1 MMIYSNYLRSLL
13 LGFLLASIIFTAA
26 VFFQL
31 GAPVESTRWLYEI
44 YNIKSRIAQ
53 SIKVP
58 KLTIISGSNAMFGIS
73 CKTIQQQSKVPCL
86 NGGTNAALGTD
97 YLFKRA
103 RSWLKPG
110 DIVLLPLEY
119 DFYTYQKIP
128 NDTYISYVLAR
139 DPQYFRSI
147 DLLTQF
153 RFITGVSFERLK
165 LGILAKL
172 KTPEL
177 GNTYYESKNLNQYGD
192 ETSNLKEQTTK
203 EQLTTVSKE
212 QPIAII
218 NGTIQSSYGMNIIRD
233 FTHWCRE
240 NNITVLATWPNTI
253 KFEVY
258 RGQGQQAF
266 FQSIKQFYQKLGVP
280 LLGKPEDFMYEKSLL
295 YDTSYHLNDQGVK
308 QRTQQTI
315 KLLKPYLENMPKI

>member
-1 MMIYSNYLRSLL
+1 MIYSRYLRSLL
-13 LGFLLASIIFTAA
+13 LGFLLASILFVSA
-26 VFFQL
+26 VLFQI
-31 GAPVESTRWLYEI
+31 GAPIESSRWLYEI
-44 YNIKSRIAQ
+44 YIIKNQIAQ

-58 KLTIISGSNAMFGIS
+58 KLTIISGSNAIFGIS
-73 CKTIQQQSKVPCL
+73 CKTIQQQSNVPCF
-86 NGGTNAALGTD
+86 NGGTNGALGTD

-103 RSWLKPG
+103 RPWLKPG

-119 DFYTYQKIP
+119 EFYTYQKIP
-128 NDTYISYVLAR
+128 NDAYVSYVLAR
-139 DPQYFRSI
+139 DPQYLRSV

-172 KTPEL
+172 KTPAL
-177 GNTYYESKNLNQYGD
+177 GNANYQSKNLNQYGD
-192 ETSNLKEQTTK
+192 ETSNLKDQRTK
-203 EQLTTVSKE
+203 DQLTKISKE
-212 QPIAII
+212 QPMAII
-218 NGTIQSSYGMNIIRD
+218 NGTIDSSYGMNMIRD

-258 RGQGQQAF
+258 RGQSQQAF
-266 FQSIKQFYQKLGVP
+266 FQSIEQLYQKLGVP
-280 LLGKPEDFMYEKSLL
+280 LLGKPEDFMYKKSLI

-308 QRTQQTI
+308 QRTQQIIT
-315 KLLKPYLENMPKI
+315 LLKPYLENMPKI